1 MPPQP
6 PRVLT
11 DEQLAELGELL
22 RSLASE
28 LAETID
34 RSADEAKPVDLDEP
48 IGRLSRMDAISQ
60 RAISQAGRRQQAQ
73 HLVQVQQALADLERG
88 EYGWCRACDEPIG
101 YARLKARPNSTVCV
115 KCQQSREQRR

>member
-6 PRVLT
+6 PRELT
-11 DEQLAELGELL
+11 EAQLVELGERL
-22 RSLASE
+22 RALATE
-28 LAETID
+28 LSETID

-88 EYGWCRACDEPIG
+88 EYGFCRLCDEPIG
-101 YARLKARPNSTVCV
+101 YARLKARPNSIACV
-115 KCQQSREQRR
+115 KCQQSREQSR